1 MIRDEILNIIEIAEN
16 NGDVECKEIIENLE
30 SVKKEVFGL
39 SGKEAYL
46 AQREIDEINQDNRI
60 FDAQQ

>member
-1 MIRDEILNIIEIAEN
+1 MIKELEN
-16 NGDVECKEIIENLE
+16 ALQLLKDVNAQNKEIIENLE